1 MQNAKVTLD
10 YTYLYIHVYRDD
22 CMLCNYCIACG
33 LCFPAGFGQTLND
46 VLMSRLSCFSLC
58 TVNFTSVKW
67 FFNRILHCK
76 KN

>member
-33 LCFPAGFGQTLND
+33 LCFPAGFDKTLND
-46 VLMSRLSCFSLC
+46 VLMSKLCCFSQC
-58 TVNFTSVKW
+58 TVVFTSVKW
-67 FFNRILHCK
+67 FSTAL
-76 KN
+76 